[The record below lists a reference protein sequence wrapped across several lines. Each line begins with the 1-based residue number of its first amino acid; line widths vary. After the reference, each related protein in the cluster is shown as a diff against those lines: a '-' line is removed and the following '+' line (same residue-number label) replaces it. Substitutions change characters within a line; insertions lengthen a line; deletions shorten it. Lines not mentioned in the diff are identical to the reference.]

1 MLLLVLAGNFVI
13 LIVGW
18 AFVGF
23 ASYALI
29 SFWYRRRTATYA
41 GIKAFVIN
49 VVGDV
54 GLVLAAIVLQRDTG
68 ALDYGG
74 VFARAPHVYS
84 HNEWTIVAVCLL
96 IMVGAFAKSAQ
107 IPLHT
112 WLPDAME
119 GPTPVSALIHAAT
132 MVTAGVYLIARTH
145 PLFELAP
152 TAADISAAI
161 GALTL
166 FFAAS
171 VALVV
176 TDLKRIIA
184 YSTIS
189 QIGYMVMGV
198 SIAAYSAGMF
208 HLMTHAFFKA
218 LMFMAAGSVISA
230 MAGVQDLDRMS
241 GMRRAMPFTFVAFLV
256 AALALGA
263 FPGFSGYFSKD
274 DILAFAAERGSGYWV
289 LYVVGSLAAMMTAF
303 YAFRMVFRVF
313 GGEPNEQA
321 RELERGHLAHGEPAN
336 PITGEPEDTDVG
348 YPGPEHHIAEREG
361 PMKGAMALLAVLSIV
376 GGVLQIPGVTHVIE
390 HFLDPT
396 FSDSRYASVDVSG
409 SLEAI
414 ALAVGAAAALSG
426 IGMAWLLYVRRPG
439 TTAQLV
445 ARLPRLHGFLAHKWY
460 FDELY
465 DVAFVRPMR
474 ALGEGASNVFER
486 VVVQGVV
493 VGGAELAVRV
503 GNSLVRVAQSGL
515 LRYYALL
522 LLAGVSGL
530 ALYFLAVS
538 H

>member
-1 MLLLVLAGNFVI
+1 
-13 LIVGW
+13 
-18 AFVGF
+18 
-23 ASYALI
+23 
-29 SFWYRRRTATYA
+29 
-41 GIKAFVIN
+41 
-49 VVGDV
+49 
-54 GLVLAAIVLQRDTG
+54 
-68 ALDYGG
+68 
-74 VFARAPHVYS
+74 
-84 HNEWTIVAVCLL
+84 
-96 IMVGAFAKSAQ
+96 
-107 IPLHT
+107 
-112 WLPDAME
+112 
-119 GPTPVSALIHAAT
+119 
-132 MVTAGVYLIARTH
+132 
-145 PLFELAP
+145 
-152 TAADISAAI
+152 
-161 GALTL
+161 
-166 FFAAS
+166 
-171 VALVV
+171 
-176 TDLKRIIA
+176 
-184 YSTIS
+184 
-189 QIGYMVMGV
+189 
-198 SIAAYSAGMF
+198 
-208 HLMTHAFFKA
+208 
-218 LMFMAAGSVISA
+218 
-230 MAGVQDLDRMS
+230 
-241 GMRRAMPFTFVAFLV
+241 
-256 AALALGA
+256 
-263 FPGFSGYFSKD
+263 
-274 DILAFAAERGSGYWV
+274 
-289 LYVVGSLAAMMTAF
+289 
-303 YAFRMVFRVF
+303 MVFRVF

-426 IGMAWLLYVRRPG
+426 IALAWLLYVRRPG